1 MKYQKTIDKIE
12 RGGMTRADLL
22 KLQQNAE
29 EKLKQ
34 GDAEAKAVIDA
45 ISISKPLDDYV
56 LFMGF
61 CPGANLNR
69 RLDIKWKEQGIC
81 EFGFTESTQQM
92 ERFSTICMGDFVVLK
107 KREQF
112 GKTMKL
118 YGHGRVNS
126 IAYDEKGRR
135 FLKMDWSAQNLV
147 IEVPLMGCNSTV
159 DIRSIETV
167 HQEMPEEFY
176 QWINKLSS

>member
-1 MKYQKTIDKIE
+1 MKYQKIIDRIVSD
-12 RGGMTRADLL
+12 GMSRADLL
-22 KLQQNAE
+22 KLQQNAQ

-34 GDAEAKAVIDA
+34 GDVEAKSVIDA

-61 CPGANLNR
+61 CPGADFGGR
-69 RLDIKWKEQGIC
+69 RDTEWKKKRIC
-81 EFGFTESTQQM
+81 RYDVIEDKVQVS
-92 ERFSTICMGDFVVLK
+92 RFDSICMGDFVVLK

-126 IAYDEKGRR
+126 IGYDAQGRR
-135 FLKMDWSAQNLV
+135 FLKIDWSAQDQV

-167 HQEMPEEFY
+167 HQEMPEAFY
-176 QWINKLSS
+176 QWINE